1 MRYNYLRSIVKIAV
15 YYFLFFLS
23 LNLFSASLKV
33 EEGKG
38 FVNVKISLTENEIEL
53 LSKGIKTDGFDY
65 FLNVNE
71 PALTFYPFYL
81 ALPPKPEVNFSYNE
95 KSEVR
100 NEKIPLLS
108 EDGTLIYNDYE
119 LTEEWFPSKVARVLK
134 SGFIR
139 QVPFKIIHFY
149 PIQISKNGIKINKEI
164 EININYDCSSCSQI
178 KEESIFSNIYNS
190 IFLNNWKDKGTN
202 LEKNLKSIWSIPS
215 SPYTIYKIP
224 IERDG
229 IYALNYDFLD
239 LNTDWV
245 LSSIDPRKIH
255 LYNLGQEIPIYITG
269 ESDGQF
275 NTNDVLYFYG
285 EYYKDE
291 NLNGFWQKGDFTDK
305 NIYWLIIED
314 TQGLRMAT
322 DDVSPINNYTQIQNY
337 EYTKKF
343 EENIIESA
351 FVPEQDSDHWMWKYA
366 RWYSYDRNPIQH
378 HSIFLPGV
386 SSNSSF
392 NCTLTYNLRGISH
405 RSQNPDHH
413 LKIKI
418 NGNLVDEIYF
428 DDYYFFEKTVNF
440 PQSYLGGAGDQTIDL
455 SVEVQD
461 PAEIG
466 IDGDGIQ
473 TNWFEISYSRDYISY
488 NNELFFNITSGNWK
502 TIISNFNSNNI
513 ILLNINNSKN
523 PRFCLNAEI
532 EEIQSGNFALK
543 FEDSISALNNYISM
557 VPLTPTEL
565 IAYQQANLLNENP
578 NYLVIAPKSWT
589 SSSVLSDYLNF
600 RQSQGLT
607 TKLVSV
613 EDIYDQ
619 FNFGIFSPFPIKT
632 YLQNLYNKSN
642 PPELT
647 YVLLIGDADYDYKDY
662 GGDGNLNFIPTLMK
676 ANPGHSDSTYN
687 PYAYYSFENYFGT
700 FLGEDNIPEILI
712 GRIPAKSQGEMET
725 VLTKI
730 KNYETNLPN
739 KNYLKNFFHIADCR
753 DGYWFKLAQNTNS
766 SYLQT
771 PFSLENM
778 YLTDPPYN
786 QNPGTCNSNYIDIDQ
801 DDNGIKDT
809 IDKFNLGKG
818 IVSFIGHGSFTL
830 WSDFIVLKSPE
841 DMEFLTNSNFPS
853 VVLNSNCYTGSF
865 YHSFYANSILEDLLL
880 RNTGAVS
887 AFGSGTFMSLYQI
900 NIPIEPVYKS
910 FFGYEKERNLGILY
924 YQAFLALETLGVDR
938 LTQGFVALGDPKT
951 NYPVPTP
958 SPPRSF
964 NLQYTACREI
974 TLTWQP
980 PDENDKYLYNIYRST
995 ELNGTYT
1002 NIFSNYDMLSYI
1014 DVDLVYG
1021 NTYYYFITAIDENG
1035 FEGKRTDIK
1044 SIYANPCPPNPPTN
1058 FQCTDSTLGGRI
1070 NFTWDP
1076 SSEPEVNNFRIY
1088 YGYST
1093 KNYAYFKDTGN
1104 VTSYQ
1109 IGGLSDGTQI
1119 FSAISA
1125 WNSFN
1130 LESEKSNEVSCTPTH
1145 TNAYKPPEMVYPLTL
1160 TKNGTNCLL
1169 HFNLPTQNIW
1179 GDSINSSN
1187 LSLCTIYRSTNPNF
1201 SPNRSSSSPDKIGTL
1216 LPSSCNANQCLFEDT
1231 SSPSNAFYYV
1241 TCQTPNNEESS
1252 ISKAPPTYPTNL
1264 NYKKIKGKYYI
1275 NWDPV
1280 LTDINGNPIN
1290 ISFYEIYR
1298 GTTENFLP
1306 DVKDKTNR
1314 VGTSTIN
1321 SYTDTPPDSQ
1331 TYYYKVLAFDQ
1342 KGNNG
1347 PY

>member
-1 MRYNYLRSIVKIAV
+1 MRYNYLRSIVKILV

-23 LNLFSASLKV
+23 LSLFSASLKV
-33 EEGKG
+33 EEGKS
-38 FVNVKISLTENEIEL
+38 FVNIKISLTENEIEL

-65 FLNVNE
+65 FLKPNE
-71 PALTFYPFYL
+71 PALTFYHFYL
-81 ALPPKPEVNFSYNE
+81 ALPSKPDVNFSYNE

-100 NEKIPLLS
+100 NEKLPLLS
-108 EDGTLIYNDYE
+108 EDGTLIYNNYE

-164 EININYDCSSCSQI
+164 EININYDCSLCLEI
-178 KEESIFSNIYNS
+178 KEESIFSNLYNS
-190 IFLNNWKDKGTN
+190 IFLNNWKDKGKET
-202 LEKNLKSIWSIPS
+202 EKNFNKNTYWSIPPS
-215 SPYTIYKIP
+215 NYTIYKIP

-239 LNTDWV
+239 QNTDWN
-245 LSSIDPRKIH
+245 LASIDPRKIH
-255 LYNLGQEIPIYITG
+255 LYNLGQEIPIYIKG

-275 NTNDVLYFYG
+275 DSDDVLYFYG
-285 EYYKDE
+285 ESYKNE
-291 NLNGFWQKGDFTDK
+291 NLTGVWQKGDFTDK
-305 NIYWLIIED
+305 NIYWLVIED
-314 TQGLRMAT
+314 TQGLRMQT
-322 DDVSPINNYTQIQNY
+322 IDVSPINNYTEIQNY
-337 EYTKKF
+337 EYTKRF

-366 RWYSYDRNPIQH
+366 KWYTYDQNPIQH

-386 SSNSSF
+386 SSNSTF
-392 NCTLTYNLRGISH
+392 DCTLTYNIRGISY
-405 RSQNPDHH
+405 RDQNPDHH

-455 SVEVQD
+455 TAEVQD

-466 IDGDGIQ
+466 VDGDGIQ
-473 TNWFEISYSRDYISY
+473 TNWFEITYLRDFSSYE
-488 NNELFFNITSGNWK
+488 NELFFNIPAGNWQV
-502 TIISNFNSNNI
+502 IIPNFSSNNI

-523 PRFCLNAEI
+523 PIFCLNAEI
-532 EEIQSGNFALK
+532 ENFALK
-543 FEDSISALNNYISM
+543 FEDSISTNNKYISM
-557 VPLTPTEL
+557 VPLVPDEL
-565 IAYQQANLLNENP
+565 IEYQETNLLDENP
-578 NYLVIAPKSWT
+578 QYLIIAPNSWT
-589 SSSVLSDYLNF
+589 SSSVLSDYLIF

-607 TKLVSV
+607 TKLVSI

-676 ANPGHSDSTYN
+676 ANAGHPDGTYN
-687 PYAYYSFENYFGT
+687 PYAHYSFENYFGT
-700 FLGEDNIPEILI
+700 FQGDDNLPEILI
-712 GRIPAKSQGEMET
+712 GRIPAKNQQEMET

-739 KNYLKNFFHIADCR
+739 KSYLKNFFHIADCR
-753 DGYWFKLAQNTNS
+753 DGYWFNLAQNTNS

-801 DDNGIKDT
+801 DNNGIKDT
-809 IDKFNLGKG
+809 IDKFNAGKG
-818 IVSFIGHGSFTL
+818 FVSFIGHGSFTL
-830 WSDFIVLKSPE
+830 WSDFIVLKSPD
-841 DMEFLTNSNFPS
+841 DMGYLNNTNFPF
-853 VVLNSNCYTGSF
+853 VVLNSNCYTASF
-865 YHSFYANSILEDLLL
+865 YHSFYTNSILEDLLL

-887 AFGSGTFMSLYQI
+887 AFGPGTFMFLFQI

-910 FFGYEKERNLGILY
+910 FFGYEKERNLGLLY
-924 YQAFLALETLGVDR
+924 YQSFLALEANRNDR

-958 SPPRSF
+958 SPPQSF

-980 PDENDKYLYNIYRST
+980 PDENDKYSYNIYRST

-1021 NTYYYFITAIDENG
+1021 NTYYYFITAVDKNG

-1044 SIYANPCPPNPPTN
+1044 SIYANPCPPNPPQN
-1058 FQCTDSTLGGRI
+1058 FQCTDSSWGGRVK
-1070 NFTWDP
+1070 FTWDL
-1076 SSEPEVNNFRIY
+1076 SSEPEVINYRIY
-1088 YGYST
+1088 YGFSSQSYP
-1093 KNYAYFKDTGN
+1093 YFEDVGN
-1104 VTSYQ
+1104 
-1109 IGGLSDGTQI
+1109 LSSFELGNLSNGTPL
-1119 FSAISA
+1119 FSRASCF
-1125 WNSFN
+1125 NFFN
-1130 LESEKSNEVSCTPTH
+1130 LESNKTIEVSCTPT
-1145 TNAYKPPEMVYPLTL
+1145 NSGGFKAPKMVYPLNL
-1160 TKNGTNCLL
+1160 TKNGSNPILN
-1169 HFNLPTQNIW
+1169 FNLPTQNIW
-1179 GDSINSSN
+1179 GDPINSSN
-1187 LSLCTIYRSTNPNF
+1187 LSLCTIYRSQNPNF
-1201 SPNRSSSSPDKIGTL
+1201 NPNRSSTSPDKIGTL

-1252 ISKAPPTYPTNL
+1252 ISKAPPNYPTNL
-1264 NYKKIKGKYYI
+1264 NYKKIRGKYNI

-1290 ISFYEIYR
+1290 ILFYEIYR

-1306 DVKDKTNR
+1306 DVKNKTNKI
-1314 VGTSTIN
+1314 GTSTIN

-1331 TYYYKVLAFDQ
+1331 TYYYKVISLDE